1 MITYD
6 QTRIKQAEVAQ
17 LVVLQSLF
25 SSRESREVTFQGGTA
40 IRWFYGGARFSEDLD
55 FVTSLRRED
64 VAVLMES
71 VAPSIRRNLTANF
84 GAGSFS
90 VKEKKYHPKSY
101 RAFIN
106 FLPSAARMKISVK
119 VEFEKLL
126 SGTGPGRE
134 HKIMQASPAVSYLLQ
149 EGGYKAPG
157 APVIINVETA
167 EEILSD
173 KLRALMERPYTK
185 GRDFFDL
192 WFLTETLRVGPDSS
206 VLKRKLDMYE
216 APFTVS
222 TPALFYTRLDT
233 LEGKEKHALVR
244 EIHGDLA
251 RFLGAD
257 VVETLEQDGYRA
269 LFMAVQA
276 AFTKIMKEGIIDF
289 SKYPTK
295 EA

>member
-6 QTRIKQAEVAQ
+6 QTRVKQAEVAQ

-25 SSRESREVTFQGGTA
+25 SFRESREVTFQGGTA

-64 VAVLMES
+64 VAALMES
-71 VAPSIRRNLTANF
+71 VAPSIRRNLVANF

-90 VKEKKYHPKSY
+90 VKEKKYHSYSY
-101 RAFIN
+101 RAFID

-126 SGTGPGRE
+126 SGTEPDRE
-134 HKIMQASPAVSYLLQ
+134 RKIMQASPAVSYFLQ

-157 APVIINVETA
+157 APVIINLETA

-192 WFLTETLRVGPDSS
+192 WFLTETLRVAPDSAI
-206 VLKRKLDMYE
+206 LKRKLDMYE
-216 APFTVS
+216 VPFIVS
-222 TPALFYTRLDT
+222 TPAAFYTHLDT
-233 LEGKEKHALVR
+233 LEDKEKHPLVK
-244 EIHGDLA
+244 EIHRDLA
-251 RFLGAD
+251 RFLGAE
-257 VVETLEQDGYRA
+257 VIETLEQDGYRA

-276 AFTKIMKEGIIDF
+276 TFTRIVKEGIIDF
-289 SKYPTK
+289 NKYPTK
-295 EA
+295 D